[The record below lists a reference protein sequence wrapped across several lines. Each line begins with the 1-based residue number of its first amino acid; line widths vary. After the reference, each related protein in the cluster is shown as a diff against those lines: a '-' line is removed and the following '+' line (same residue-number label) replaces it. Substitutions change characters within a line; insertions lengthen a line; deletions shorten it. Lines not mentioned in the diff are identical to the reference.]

1 MKPIRQHD
9 LTDWEIEPGL
19 SISFDNGD
27 VGLVESDGVGMQLL
41 VSSDGETWYKHC
53 HTTRSQHVMRCI
65 IYTYPSDEL

>member
-1 MKPIRQHD
+1 MKPVCQHD

>member
-9 LTDWEIEPGL
+9 LTDRWIEPGL

>member
-1 MKPIRQHD
+1 MKPVHQHD

-27 VGLVESDGVGMQLL
+27 VGLVESDGVDMQLL

>member
-1 MKPIRQHD
+1 MKPVHQHD

-41 VSSDGETWYKHC
+41 VSSDGETWYKHG
-53 HTTRSQHVMRCI
+53 HTTRSQHVMGCI
-65 IYTYPSDEL
+65 IYTYPGDEL